1 VNQVIGKN
9 EVCPDTRTSKIDYAA
24 LYEKIGDIV
33 IERAHAGD
41 KECLSIYE
49 RAYRLQTAYDLLAK
63 ERNTSSLGG
72 TKKASDD
79 GRHWGRLL

>member
-1 VNQVIGKN
+1 MSQIFGKS
-9 EVCPDTRTSKIDYAA
+9 EAHSDTRTSKMINYAA

-49 RAYRLQTAYDLLAK
+49 RAYRSQ
-63 ERNTSSLGG
+63 
-72 TKKASDD
+72 
-79 GRHWGRLL
+79 